1 MVYLFQFRFIMR
13 ERENYNDGYKK
24 GSTQKGSKES
34 GTEKGSTEKGRSE
47 KGRSKKEVVVAAK
60 WGR

>member
-1 MVYLFQFRFIMR
+1 MR

>member
-1 MVYLFQFRFIMR
+1 MR

-34 GTEKGSTEKGRSE
+34 GSEGSSEKGSSK

>member
-1 MVYLFQFRFIMR
+1 MR

-34 GTEKGSTEKGRSE
+34 GSEKGSSEKGSSK
-47 KGRSKKEVVVAAK
+47 KGRSKKEVVVVAAK
-60 WGR
+60 RGR